1 MRGLFRELLTSA
13 AIILVA
19 GQFAR
24 AEDQRRFDA
33 IYVEVLPQTVS
44 HMAGALKANVQACL
58 RDHLCDD
65 GAVLH
70 EIGDNERFL
79 AYKSFVAKD
88 AAHEPSELMQNV
100 IANTTVAPL
109 DERQMAV
116 LWESPKKPIP
126 PQAFWVVTHVDVM
139 PAYKDEAAAML
150 KDLGEASR
158 TMPGHIRTIFGPQ
171 LSRGNHFTLIE
182 IWTNRTAFEAYQAA
196 KPTRTFRTK
205 LGPML
210 GALYDD
216 RLYQSVN

>member
-1 MRGLFRELLTSA
+1 MLGSSLQPLITIA
-13 AIILVA
+13 AILLA
-19 GQFAR
+19 GQIAR
-24 AEDQRRFDA
+24 AEDQRRFDT
-33 IYVEVLPQTVS
+33 IYVEVLPQTVP
-44 HMAGALKANVQACL
+44 HMAGALKANVQTCL

-79 AYKSFVAKD
+79 AYKSFVAKE
-88 AAHEPSELMQNV
+88 ATHEPSELMQNV

-109 DERQMAV
+109 DERQMDV

-158 TMPGHIRTIFGPQ
+158 AMPGHIRTIFGPQ
-171 LSRGNHFTLIE
+171 LNRDNHFTLIE
-182 IWTNRTAFEAYQAA
+182 IWANRTAFEAYQAA